1 VVLTVFHGKRP
12 DTPTRARRK
21 NTLPMPAAFG
31 RTTEIFFKICAIFN
45 GSKMTGSQHFIIL
58 TRQRLF
64 AASPAGN
71 VSKSCSHFSHT
82 HLTET
87 AFFGILSVS
96 RGRRAE
102 IPAFFRLFCIY
113 RKDNLW
119 QP

>member
-1 VVLTVFHGKRP
+1 
-12 DTPTRARRK
+12 
-21 NTLPMPAAFG
+21 MPAAFS

-45 GSKMTGSQHFIIL
+45 GSKVTGSQHFIIL

-87 AFFGILSVS
+87 AFLGVLSVS
-96 RGRRAE
+96 RGRLAE
-102 IPAFFRLFCIY
+102 NTRFFSFILY
-113 RKDNLW
+113 L
-119 QP
+119 

>member
-1 VVLTVFHGKRP
+1 
-12 DTPTRARRK
+12 
-21 NTLPMPAAFG
+21 MPAAFG

-45 GSKMTGSQHFIIL
+45 GSKVTGSQHFIIL

-87 AFFGILSVS
+87 AFLGILSVS

-102 IPAFFRLFCIY
+102 NTRFFSFILY
-113 RKDNLW
+113 L
-119 QP
+119 